1 MLRLLLLSILAFGLV
16 WGGTA
21 PLADARDRTTTG
33 YSVTTDLTY
42 RTIYIYPGDELD
54 PRPDIATMYPPAT
67 TLTVSVKDA
76 SGAPVAGVPVR
87 FAVPQNS
94 MLQGSLEFQ
103 PQYQTTDANGTVEVM
118 IAPTSSATTGS
129 GQILVQVAN
138 TTETVGI
145 TVDKSKLR
153 G

>member
-1 MLRLLLLSILAFGLV
+1 MLLSVLALALV
-16 WGGTA
+16 WGGMA
-21 PLADARDRTTTG
+21 PLAEARNRSTTG

-42 RTIYIYPGDELD
+42 RTIYIYPAGDSD
-54 PRPDIATMYPPAT
+54 PRPHIATMYPPAT

-76 SGAPVAGVPVR
+76 SGAPVAGVPVG

-103 PQYQTTDANGTVEVM
+103 PRYQTTDANGTVEVM
-118 IAPTSSATTGS
+118 VSPTDSATTGV
-129 GQILVQVAN
+129 GQILVQVGN
-138 TTETVGI
+138 TTDTVGI
-145 TVDKSKLR
+145 TIDRSMRR